1 MSKLNKD
8 VLFLIFEEL
17 QNHSKSLFSCLMVN
31 KLWCETSIPILWR
44 NPWKYDINYRN
55 KSYLYSIITF
65 YLTDDTKDFLR
76 REGILIP
83 IVLYQT
89 LLFDYLSFCR
99 SIKVNTL
106 NRIISVGTSLG
117 YNRFLLQ
124 QEFYNVIIRK
134 CPELKYLD
142 MISIEHQIF
151 YFSEAKARLESLCE
165 LKCDASID
173 SSFFYGLG
181 CACHNIQ
188 KLIIINT
195 NKKVNHGIIK
205 LIEFQRNLKY
215 FEWYDEFEEDY
226 FIDLLEDPYTEIF
239 HTLAKHANSLN
250 HFIANFQFVLNIITI
265 IMPINMNFYQLYS

>member
-1 MSKLNKD
+1 
-8 VLFLIFEEL
+8 
-17 QNHSKSLFSCLMVN
+17 
-31 KLWCETSIPILWR
+31 
-44 NPWKYDINYRN
+44 
-55 KSYLYSIITF
+55 
-65 YLTDDTKDFLR
+65 
-76 REGILIP
+76 
-83 IVLYQT
+83 
-89 LLFDYLSFCR
+89 
-99 SIKVNTL
+99 VNTL

-181 CACHNIQ
+181 CVCHNIQ
-188 KLIIINT
+188 RLIIINT
-195 NKKVNHGIIK
+195 NKKVNCGIVK
-205 LIEFQRNLKY
+205 LIEFQENLKY
-215 FEWYDEFEEDY
+215 FEWRDAFEEEY
-226 FIDLLEDPYTEIF
+226 FMDLLEDPYTEIF

-250 HFIANFQFVLNIITI
+250 HFVVYLESDIEYNYHKHVQKYEFLPIILLKLHKLKSLNICF
-265 IMPINMNFYQLYS
+265 PFLNKDFYEQLKTLTYNDLETFETDYISISSFTCTVALKRFASPK